1 MSNTETASLILFDDF
16 EPGVSLGQ
24 CTLAYDETLA
34 RQWRYIFGNSQPA
47 TGQQAEAASAAV
59 ILMMRAFLTVVS
71 PRPPGNIHARQSLSF
86 AALPKVGDDLLIR
99 LECQGKEIKRDRRY
113 VELIARGYA
122 PDGSTLFQGMLTLI
136 WAA

>member
-1 MSNTETASLILFDDF
+1 VSKTETASLILFDDF
-16 EPGVSLGQ
+16 EPKALLGQ
-24 CTLAYDETLA
+24 CKLAYDETIS
-34 RQWRYIFGNSQPA
+34 RQWRHIFGNSQSA

-86 AALPKVGDDLLIR
+86 AALPKVGDDLLIT
-99 LECQGKEIKRDRRY
+99 LECQGKEIKRNRRY
-113 VELIARGYA
+113 VELIARGYG
-122 PDGSTLFQGMLTLI
+122 PDGSNLFQGLLTLI